1 MKNFLKYFIVLAIL
15 LAVFQS
21 RSFGQNPPCLPDY
34 NSLTFNYQHLPY
46 APYLT
51 DDMPEDVRVGY
62 IMLDSVEKDFPDIRF
77 FAHNVRQHEYDTLRY
92 IMKYLYKVVDYNPIL
107 FKLTSN
113 YISANTIIDQIH
125 NTATAHSPQP
135 YLEKLLLE
143 SSIIAHVFVE
153 DTLNF
158 IENDS
163 ENTSSIVTCSILD
176 SIKGKVLPEAKAIN
190 LNPLTIE
197 NTTNNL
203 ENLPSSYLQFSYR
216 LEWGRVP
223 ENEVI
228 AYDVVHTVVDEDG
241 KVIYP
246 PMMMDSTGSG
256 WVKKGKE
263 YIVFLDLYSIC
274 DDSSYSYLTLTPR
287 VRSSATCNVYP
298 IENGFVIDPV
308 NELGFGERVEVN
320 LFKNLLKQRI
330 NEIVTYG
337 D

>member
-1 MKNFLKYFIVLAIL
+1 MMDSLKYFIAFVIL
-15 LAVFQS
+15 VAAFQS
-21 RSFGQNPPCLPDY
+21 RSFGQKPPCWSDY
-34 NSLTFNYQHLPY
+34 NDLYFRFEHLPY
-46 APYLT
+46 KPYIT

-62 IMLDSVEKDFPDIRF
+62 ILLDSVEKDFPDIRF

-125 NTATAHSPQP
+125 NTATEHSPKP

-158 IENDS
+158 IEHGS

-176 SIKGKVLPEAKAIN
+176 NIKGKVLPEAKVNN
-190 LNPLTIE
+190 LNPLTLAN
-197 NTTNNL
+197 NTNKL
-203 ENLPSSYLQFSYR
+203 ENLPSNYLQFTYR
-216 LEWGRVP
+216 LEWGRLP

-228 AYDVVHTVVDEDG
+228 AYDVVHTLVDEDG
-241 KVIYP
+241 KVLYP

-298 IENGFVIDPV
+298 IENGYVIDPV

-320 LFKNLLKQRI
+320 LFKNLLNQRI
-330 NEIVTYG
+330 NEIVSYG